1 MDFQYFCLLL
11 AQRLMLKKYLILTV
25 SAILACVVTYL
36 AGYCA
41 GAKPQEEGGRQGSL
55 IMGVTLYQIMETNQA
70 MAQRILEK
78 RIANMA
84 RGYEQRFGI
93 PKGTNA
99 FAQLFMQAKVIADRV
114 AKAPVLSGEASTN
127 FGTGAR
133 PSVPVERNR

>member
-1 MDFQYFCLLL
+1 
-11 AQRLMLKKYLILTV
+11 MLKKYLILTV
-25 SAILACVVTYL
+25 SATLAFVVTYL

-55 IMGVTLYQIMETNQA
+55 ILEVTLYQIMETNQA

-93 PKGTNA
+93 PKGTDA
-99 FAQLFMQAKVIADRV
+99 FGRLFTQAQVIADRV
-114 AKAPVLSGEASTN
+114 AKAPVLSGEAPAN
-127 FGTGAR
+127 LGTGAR
-133 PSVPVERNR
+133 PNVPVDRNR

>member
-1 MDFQYFCLLL
+1 
-11 AQRLMLKKYLILTV
+11 MLKKYLILTV
-25 SAILACVVTYL
+25 SAILAFVVTYL
-36 AGYCA
+36 AGYRA

-55 IMGVTLYQIMETNQA
+55 IMGVTLYQFMETNQA

-93 PKGTNA
+93 PKGTNP

-127 FGTGAR
+127 FGTIQM
-133 PSVPVERNR
+133 SQ

>member
-1 MDFQYFCLLL
+1 VDIQYFGLLL
-11 AQRLMLKKYLILTV
+11 AYRLMLKKYLILIV
-25 SAILACVVTYL
+25 SVILACVVAYL
-36 AGYCA
+36 AGYRA
-41 GAKPQEEGGRQGSL
+41 GAKLPEEGARQGSL
-55 IMGVTLYQIMETNQA
+55 IMGVALYQTMETNQA
-70 MAQRILEK
+70 MAQRILGK

-127 FGTGAR
+127 LESG
-133 PSVPVERNR
+133 PLPDVPLQPTR